1 MSRLAWCPT
10 TQRAQAIQSL
20 PPPNITFIQNILET
34 CHSRHSFEIEV
45 RVYFDCCFLY
55 PLSLS
60 PKPLFLFPF
69 LSPLSPPPSLS
80 SLNIPAAAPTQPPM
94 SFSFRVAAVSTS
106 ARCLAHLPPSPPTHH
121 GTASSPSP
129 PPPLLLLSH
138 SSAGAPQAH
147 ASRPNRVARS
157 GV

>member
-1 MSRLAWCPT
+1 MSRLRGA
-10 TQRAQAIQSL
+10 QRLNERKQFSLSL
-20 PPPNITFIQNILET
+20 PPTLHLYKT
-34 CHSRHSFEIEV
+34 SSRPATL
-45 RVYFDCCFLY
+45 DT
-55 PLSLS
+55 LSRLRCEFTSIVASSTPSPSRRNLS
-60 PKPLFLFPF
+60 SSFPF

-121 GTASSPSP
+121 GTATSPSP